1 MFRGP
6 EEPVRQNR
14 VVRTANVTIDL
25 GGKAALRDGAEV
37 RLSPTEY
44 GLIAALAAQAGQA
57 VGHRTLIR
65 TVWGPGYGD
74 ERHYLRT
81 FVHRLRAKL
90 ETDPKHPE
98 VIVTVGERGYRF
110 GLPAAIVYRN
120 PYVRDPGR
128 ALGVPATK
136 TILSWYLVA
145 NHDDAIPRR
154 SSASWPRGSMPAPYR
169 STHRTPRWS
178 PIRTHE

>member
-6 EEPVRQNR
+6 EEPVLQNR

-25 GGKAALRDGAEV
+25 RGQAALRDGTEV

-44 GLIAALAAQAGQA
+44 GLIAALAAQAGEV
-57 VGHRTLIR
+57 VGHRMLLQ

-90 ETDPKHPE
+90 EADPKHPE
-98 VIVTVGERGYRF
+98 VIITVGERGYRF
-110 GLPAAIVYRN
+110 GLAAAMIYR
-120 PYVRDPGR
+120 D
-128 ALGVPATK
+128 L
-136 TILSWYLVA
+136 
-145 NHDDAIPRR
+145 
-154 SSASWPRGSMPAPYR
+154 
-169 STHRTPRWS
+169 RTPRWS

>member
-25 GGKAALRDGAEV
+25 RGQAALRDGTEV

-44 GLIAALAAQAGQA
+44 GLIAALAAQAGQV
-57 VGHRTLIR
+57 VGHRTLLR
-65 TVWGPGYGD
+65 KVWGPGYGD

-90 ETDPKHPE
+90 EADPKHPE
-98 VIVTVGERGYRF
+98 VIITAGERGYRF
-110 GLPAAIVYRN
+110 GLPAAMVYRD

-128 ALGVPATK
+128 AVQ
-136 TILSWYLVA
+136 I
-145 NHDDAIPRR
+145 D
-154 SSASWPRGSMPAPYR
+154 SSHAAMVSHPNS
-169 STHRTPRWS
+169 
-178 PIRTHE
+178 

>member
-25 GGKAALRDGAEV
+25 GGQAALRDRTEV

-44 GLIAALAAQAGQA
+44 GLIAALAAQAGQV
-57 VGHRTLIR
+57 VGHRTLLR
-65 TVWGPGYGD
+65 TVWGPGYAD
-74 ERHYLRT
+74 ERHYLRI

-110 GLPAAIVYRN
+110 GMPAATVYRD

-128 ALGVPATK
+128 APGVLATN
-136 TILSWYLVA
+136 TLPSWYLVS
-145 NHDDAIPRR
+145 NQDDAIPPR
-154 SSASWPRGSMPAPYR
+154 SSASWLRGSTPAPYR

>member
-1 MFRGP
+1 MLRGP

-25 GGKAALRDGAEV
+25 VGQAALRDGAEV

-44 GLIAALAAQAGQA
+44 GLIAALAAQAGQI
-57 VGHRTLIR
+57 VGHRTLLR

-74 ERHYLRT
+74 ERNYLRT

-90 ETDPKHPE
+90 EADPKHPE
-98 VIVTVGERGYRF
+98 VIITVGVRGYRF
-110 GLPAAIVYRN
+110 GMPAAMVYRD

-128 ALGVPATK
+128 ALPAAK
-136 TILSWYLVA
+136 TIPSGYLIA
-145 NHDDAIPRR
+145 NQDDAIERFMAAR
-154 SSASWPRGSMPAPYR
+154 IHAP
-169 STHRTPRWS
+169 HRTERLIARCDVSQPNS
-178 PIRTHE
+178 

>member
-1 MFRGP
+1 MLRGP

-25 GGKAALRDGAEV
+25 VGQAALRDGAEV

-44 GLIAALAAQAGQA
+44 GLIAALAAQAGQI
-57 VGHRTLIR
+57 VGHRTLLR

-74 ERHYLRT
+74 ERNYLRT

-90 ETDPKHPE
+90 EADPKHPE
-98 VIVTVGERGYRF
+98 VIITVGVRGYRF
-110 GLPAAIVYRN
+110 GMPAAMVYRD

-128 ALGVPATK
+128 ALPAAK
-136 TILSWYLVA
+136 TIPSGYLIA
-145 NHDDAIPRR
+145 NQDDAIPALERFMAAR
-154 SSASWPRGSMPAPYR
+154 IHAP
-169 STHRTPRWS
+169 HRTERLIARCDVSHPNS
-178 PIRTHE
+178 

>member
-25 GGKAALRDGAEV
+25 GGQAALRDGTEV

-44 GLIAALAAQAGQA
+44 GLIAALAAQAGEV
-57 VGHRTLIR
+57 VGHRMLLQ

-90 ETDPKHPE
+90 EADPKHPE
-98 VIVTVGERGYRF
+98 VVSRLVSEVIASGCP
-110 GLPAAIVYRN
+110 LPWLTGTHTFA
-120 PYVRDPGR
+120 
-128 ALGVPATK
+128 
-136 TILSWYLVA
+136 
-145 NHDDAIPRR
+145 
-154 SSASWPRGSMPAPYR
+154 